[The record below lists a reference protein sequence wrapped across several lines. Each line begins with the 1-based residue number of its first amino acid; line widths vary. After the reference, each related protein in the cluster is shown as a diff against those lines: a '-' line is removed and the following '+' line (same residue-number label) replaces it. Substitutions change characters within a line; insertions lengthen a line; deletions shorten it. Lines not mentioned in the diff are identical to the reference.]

1 MDLGFAL
8 LKATIRKPMPAQTVI
23 GQKTNSR
30 YIRFGIGMM
39 TVQFRYGSF
48 RGILKNGILISQVK
62 RNIRIAGSMYCNL
75 NVSASKEKRKLKW
88 VTVFCCQFA
97 RLKPSSH
104 HTALTLPRSQLQP
117 KTAPLYMELE
127 KEM

>member
-1 MDLGFAL
+1 MDLDLGFAL

-23 GQKTNSR
+23 GQKINNR

-48 RGILKNGILISQVK
+48 MGILKNGILISQVK

-88 VTVFCCQFA
+88 FTVFFFCCQFA

-104 HTALTLPRSQLQP
+104 RTA
-117 KTAPLYMELE
+117 
-127 KEM
+127 

>member
-1 MDLGFAL
+1 LDLDFAL

-75 NVSASKEKRKLKW
+75 NVSASKEKERIMFP
-88 VTVFCCQFA
+88 VSI
-97 RLKPSSH
+97 RLSF
-104 HTALTLPRSQLQP
+104 TLNQQNCNCSYP
-117 KTAPLYMELE
+117 EN
-127 KEM
+127 